1 MSETF
6 DKVYSDKWIKVTWTS
21 LHTYRSVHTNK
32 RQCKHTSPNTN
43 RCRNKH
49 KKPPF
54 SSSVSVCDWLVLVS
68 CPAIGSMTSKLL
80 LPISLTAFCP
90 VLSGSHVG
98 QRRHLK
104 TSPLYSCLSHLPFV
118 FPSSWTASAWRMN
131 RRSDFLFFPCPS
143 FPSHHPSPKQTT
155 GVLALLQI

>member
-1 MSETF
+1 M
-6 DKVYSDKWIKVTWTS
+6 DQSDLDQFTHLQKRSHEQTS
-21 LHTYRSVHTNK
+21 MQAHVS
-32 RQCKHTSPNTN
+32 
-43 RCRNKH
+43 KH
-49 KKPPF
+49 KQMQKQTQKNPPPF

-68 CPAIGSMTSKLL
+68 CPAIGSKTSKLL
-80 LPISLTAFCP
+80 LPMSLTAFCP

-104 TSPLYSCLSHLPFV
+104 TSPLYCCLSHLPFV
-118 FPSSWTASAWRMN
+118 FPSSRTASAWRMN